1 MLNTVLIEVNQ
12 IKMQKTIN
20 QTENG
25 KVFKCSSCNKIHIE
39 YKNLNF
45 NFDNKEYLHF
55 AKYFQKLDG
64 QYWEYLNR
72 ESPYQRKI
80 QVPIGHKNLNILLSN
95 TELQELKLLFSK
107 PIVCQPKI
115 ISHFNYNIHNN

>member
-1 MLNTVLIEVNQ
+1 
-12 IKMQKTIN
+12 MQKIIN

-25 KVFKCSSCNKIHIE
+25 KIFRCESCNKIHIE

-45 NFDNKEYLHF
+45 NFKEKEYLDF

-95 TELQELKLLFSK
+95 TELQELKSLLSK
-107 PIVCQPKI
+107 PIVYQLEM
-115 ISHFNYNIHNN
+115 ISHFKYNIYNN